1 MKEQNILP
9 EQVKEIVASYE
20 ADNVRNCCE
29 PITARQNPQTPPEA
43 KLSLPFTIAMAV
55 GLRKME
61 IGDFSPENI
70 KSEILLGLARKVIP
84 RFDPGL
90 KSDSKTMLPAVVEIK
105 TIDGKTFSKRVD
117 LVYGHPHN
125 PMSWD
130 DLIGKFKDCAS
141 YSAKAIP
148 GRISTG

>member
-1 MKEQNILP
+1 
-9 EQVKEIVASYE
+9 
-20 ADNVRNCCE
+20 
-29 PITARQNPQTPPEA
+29 
-43 KLSLPFTIAMAV
+43 MAV

-141 YSAKAIP
+141 YSATADP
-148 GRISTG
+148 